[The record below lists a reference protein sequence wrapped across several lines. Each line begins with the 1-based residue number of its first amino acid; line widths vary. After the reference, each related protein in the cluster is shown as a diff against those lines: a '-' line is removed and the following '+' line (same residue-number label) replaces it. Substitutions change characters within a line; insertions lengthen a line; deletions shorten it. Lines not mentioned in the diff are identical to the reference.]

1 MGVAMR
7 KKYKPKG
14 VRLDTM
20 AWVMSGMKP
29 VSQVE
34 NAGIALKIKNHDAL
48 TNITQGRGKRGDID
62 IVIAAM
68 NIAEALAMLGL
79 GSDWRTEIN
88 AAQEAIYQMGK
99 RGLKH
104 SDKFLFTGP
113 EMQAVNLGMDI
124 HDAQLDECTVKQLEQ
139 ALAIVEREIRLK
151 RAKMIKEEECS
162 QQSLS
167 VA

>member
-1 MGVAMR
+1 MSKPR

-20 AWVMSGMKP
+20 AWVLSGMKP
-29 VSQVE
+29 VAQVQH
-34 NAGIALKIKNHDAL
+34 AGLALKIKNHDAL
-48 TNITQGRGKRGDID
+48 ANITQGRGKRDDID

-68 NIAEALAMLGL
+68 NVAEALGMLGL
-79 GSDWRTEIN
+79 GSDWRPEIN

-99 RGLKH
+99 RGLKNG
-104 SDKFLFTGP
+104 DKFLFTGP

-151 RAKMIKEEECS
+151 RARMIKEESCS
-162 QQSLS
+162 QSQLS

>member
-1 MGVAMR
+1 MR

-14 VRLDTM
+14 VRLDNM

-29 VSQVE
+29 VSQVQH
-34 NAGIALKIKNHDAL
+34 AGLALKIKNHDAL
-48 TNITQGRGKRGDID
+48 ANITQGRGKRDDID

-68 NIAEALAMLGL
+68 NVAEALAMLGL
-79 GSDWRTEIN
+79 GSDWRAEIN
-88 AAQEAIYQMGK
+88 AAQEAIYHMGK

-104 SDKFLFTGP
+104 GDKFLFTGP
-113 EMQAVNLGMDI
+113 EMQAVNLGMDV
-124 HDAQLDECTVKQLEQ
+124 HDAQLDECTVKQLEE
-139 ALAIVEREIRLK
+139 ALLIVDREIRLK
-151 RAKMIKEEECS
+151 RARMIKEEPCS

>member
-1 MGVAMR
+1 MR

-20 AWVMSGMKP
+20 AWVLSGMKP
-29 VSQVE
+29 VAKVQH
-34 NAGIALKIKNHDAL
+34 AGLALKIKNHDAL
-48 TNITQGRGKRGDID
+48 ANITQGRGKRDDVD

-68 NIAEALAMLGL
+68 NVAEALGMLGL
-79 GSDWRTEIN
+79 GSDWRPEIN
-88 AAQEAIYQMGK
+88 AAQEAIFHMGK
-99 RGLKH
+99 RGLKNG
-104 SDKFLFTGP
+104 DKFLFTGP

-151 RAKMIKEEECS
+151 RARMIKEESCS
-162 QQSLS
+162 QSQLS

>member
-1 MGVAMR
+1 MR

-14 VRLDTM
+14 VRLDCM

-29 VSQVE
+29 VSQVQH
-34 NAGIALKIKNHDAL
+34 AGLALKIKNHDAL
-48 TNITQGRGKRGDID
+48 ANITQGRGKRDDID
-62 IVIAAM
+62 IVIAAL
-68 NIAEALAMLGL
+68 NVAEGLAMLGL
-79 GSDWRTEIN
+79 GTDWRPEIN
-88 AAQEAIYQMGK
+88 AAQEAVYQMGK
-99 RGLKH
+99 RGLKQG
-104 SDKFLFTGP
+104 DKFLFNGP

-162 QQSLS
+162 PQSLS

>member
-1 MGVAMR
+1 MTR

-20 AWVMSGMKP
+20 AWVLSGMKP
-29 VSQVE
+29 VAQVQH
-34 NAGIALKIKNHDAL
+34 AGLALKIKNHDAL
-48 TNITQGRGKRGDID
+48 ANITQGRGKRDDVD

-68 NIAEALAMLGL
+68 NVAEALGMLGL
-79 GSDWRTEIN
+79 GTDWRQEIN
-88 AAQEAIYQMGK
+88 AAQEAVYQMGK

-104 SDKFLFTGP
+104 GDKFLFTGP
-113 EMQAVNLGMDI
+113 EMQAVNLGMDV
-124 HDAQLDECTVKQLEQ
+124 HDAQLDECTVKQLEE
-139 ALAIVEREIRLK
+139 ALQIVEREIRLK
-151 RAKMIKEEECS
+151 RARMIREKPCS